1 MTYRR
6 PAPTCLALAMAMA
19 LALGTAASPAQMPST
34 DDMARATA
42 VVEPLARQHQVAL
55 RIGTLWL
62 AALRER
68 APLVAAFGRGVCQLG
83 YSAYTPGRDYRWL
96 FPTLTPPQRE
106 VWLAGLVQHEL
117 AHCLEQAAQAGAV
130 VATGSA
136 TSATTSATT
145 SDTSSTT
152 TSTTTAATTPTPAPA
167 AVQAAPPSALPS
179 PPQAATDGGPGQRW
193 HEVLADLAF
202 AVHVDQHSPQGDA
215 LIRQLAQLRAAQAGN
230 DPVHNSA
237 AELLCYLRQADRS
250 APPVPWLDR
259 LQRLRARC
267 WQGAYPAAAGTERGA
282 TAGIAPGLN
291 PGLHRASGSGAN
303 TGSFSGSARLASGA
317 R

>member
-6 PAPTCLALAMAMA
+6 PAPTCLALAISLA
-19 LALGTAASPAQMPST
+19 LALGAAASPAQMPST

-96 FPTLTPPQRE
+96 FPTLAPAQRE

-130 VATGSA
+130 VASGA
-136 TSATTSATT
+136 PTSATPSATP
-145 SDTSSTT
+145 SA
-152 TSTTTAATTPTPAPA
+152 TTAATTAALTPTPAPA
-167 AVQAAPPSALPS
+167 AVQAAPPAALPS
-179 PPQAATDGGPGQRW
+179 TPQAATDGGPGQRW

-202 AVHVDQHSPQGDA
+202 AVHVDQHSPQGDT

-250 APPVPWLDR
+250 ASPEPWLAR
-259 LQRLRARC
+259 LQRLRVRC
-267 WQGAYPAAAGTERGA
+267 WQGAYPAAAGTEPGA
-282 TAGIAPGLN
+282 TAGFAPGLIPGLN
-291 PGLHRASGSGAN
+291 PGPTWPAGSGAN
-303 TGSFSGSARLASGA
+303 TGSFSGSARLASGG